1 MRFIP
6 AIDLSRGRGSHTRAM
21 NLIGN
26 VSSNGAIEIPVI
38 LLLSVGL
45 IAFGAWR
52 RHPGWW
58 LMTGGIAIL
67 LLGYIAQT
75 LIFQTAAGSTAA
87 GIAIFLIRLREWG
100 ILIFALG
107 FATIGAV
114 VVRLHRRNLEL
125 EPDSSAGKNRRP
137 GKGGRGS

>member
-1 MRFIP
+1 M
-6 AIDLSRGRGSHTRAM
+6 
-21 NLIGN
+21 
-26 VSSNGAIEIPVI
+26 IEIPVI

-67 LLGYIAQT
+67 LLGYISQT
-75 LIFQTAAGSTAA
+75 LILQTAAGSTMASV
-87 GIAIFLIRLREWG
+87 AIFLIRLREWG

-114 VVRLHRRNLEL
+114 VVRVHRRNLEL
-125 EPDSSAGKNRRP
+125 EPGSAAGKSRRP